1 MGRIEITLKSD
12 LCTAS
17 GDGFSSVIDTDVS
30 YDRYGFPVIGG
41 RRLKGCL
48 KQVAE
53 YIDSPYIK
61 EIFGETGKSF
71 SGSLKISNAVIKDYE
86 RLKKEAVISGID
98 CKKVISFFTYTRS
111 STAIENDTAKDN
123 SLRITR
129 VIKHYSPLYE
139 NEEMTFFADVEIA
152 DEYKEEFADICKALR
167 NIGYKRNRG
176 YGAVKCR
183 FIEDTERKSFVQ
195 KFDES
200 AEELQITY
208 TVKLKSNI
216 MIPGKSSDETLEY
229 IPGTAVIGFFAGEYL
244 KTNPEDDMFDEIF
257 QKNNV
262 RFSNLYISDKNGHEY
277 FPAPVILGKI
287 KGESKIFNLAEYENK
302 SEKIPKPVKN
312 GYCDFSSHIVN
323 PLTETVYHHST
334 GNDSTLY
341 TQTSLC
347 EGQYFRGTISGKAEY
362 IVKILDILKNSSLR
376 FGRSKTAQYSNCEL
390 ADLKCTA
397 LKTETINIK
406 AGSKFIALMLS
417 DILIPDEIGGYDI
430 SVNSLKK
437 ALELENL
444 ECDKGEEIKRSAL
457 RYKTL
462 MGYNTKWNIQ
472 KPHMRTIASG
482 STLVFKAEKDMELP
496 RKMFIGARQNEGFGQ
511 VMFCLSN
518 EFKTESESKNYI
530 ISETSDS
537 HVLADYIQKNHELEK
552 MRTEAVNFVYDW
564 KKEINSS
571 QVGRYIMMLKQAD
584 SLLMFKSMASEI
596 KSEKSKSFLDDLIKH
611 SEVDKY
617 RNNLWK
623 EYLILILTLI
633 KYSNRGGKQ

>member
-48 KQVAE
+48 KQAAE
-53 YIDSPYIK
+53 YIDSPDIK

-71 SGSLKISNAVIKDYE
+71 SGSLKISNAVIKNYE
-86 RLKKEAVISGID
+86 ELKKETIISGID

-123 SLRITR
+123 SLRIIR

-183 FIEDTERKSFVQ
+183 FIENTSQKNYTEKI
-195 KFDES
+195 DES

-208 TVKLKSNI
+208 TIKLKSNI
-216 MIPGKSSDETLEY
+216 MIPGKSADETLDY
-229 IPGTAVIGFFAGEYL
+229 IPGTAVTGFFAGEYL

-277 FPAPVILGKI
+277 FPAPAILGKI
-287 KGESKIFNLAEYENK
+287 KGENKIFNLTEYENK
-302 SEKIPKPVKN
+302 NEKIPKPVKN

-334 GNDSTLY
+334 GKDSILY

-347 EGQYFRGTISGKAEY
+347 EGQYFQGTISGKAEY
-362 IVKILDILKNSSLR
+362 IVKVLDILKNSSLR
-376 FGRSKTAQYSNCEL
+376 FGRSKTAQYSDCGLVN
-390 ADLKCTA
+390 LKCTA
-397 LKTETINIK
+397 LNTETVNIR
-406 AGSKFIALMLS
+406 AGTRFIVLMLS
-417 DILIPDEIGGYDI
+417 DILIPDEMGGYDI
-430 SVNSLKK
+430 SVDSLKK
-437 ALELENL
+437 AIGLENL

-457 RYKTL
+457 RYRTL

-472 KPHMRTIASG
+472 KPHFRTIASG
-482 STLVFKAEKDMELP
+482 STLVFKAEKDMKLP
-496 RKMFIGARQNEGFGQ
+496 RKMFVGARQNEGFGQ
-511 VMFCLSN
+511 VMFCKSN
-518 EFKTESESKNYI
+518 EFKTESEVNNYSSI
-530 ISETSDS
+530 ESSNS
-537 HVLADYIQKNHELEK
+537 NVLADYIQKNHELEK
-552 MRTEAVNFVYDW
+552 MRSKAVNFVSGLEKD
-564 KKEINSS
+564 INSS
-571 QVGRYIMMLKQAD
+571 QVGRYLMMVKQAD
-584 SLLMFKSMASEI
+584 DLTKLKSMAKEI
-596 KSEKSKSFLDDLIKH
+596 KSEKSEKYFDYLIKH
-611 SEVDKY
+611 SEVDSCK
-617 RNNLWK
+617 NNWR

>member
-71 SGSLKISNAVIKDYE
+71 SGSLRISNAVIKDYE
-86 RLKKEAVISGID
+86 KLKKEAVISGID

-139 NEEMTFFADVEIA
+139 NEELTFFADVEIA
-152 DEYKEEFADICKALR
+152 DKYKEEFADICKALR

-183 FIEDTERKSFVQ
+183 FIEDTDKKSYTEEVD
-195 KFDES
+195 KS

-216 MIPGKSSDETLEY
+216 MIPGKSSDETLDY
-229 IPGTAVIGFFAGEYL
+229 IPGTAVTGFFAGEYL

-257 QKNNV
+257 QKKNV
-262 RFSNLYISDKNGHEY
+262 RFSNMYISDKNGHEY

-312 GYCDFSSHIVN
+312 GYCDFSSHIVK

-362 IVKILDILKNSSLR
+362 IVKILDILKNSPLR

-390 ADLKCTA
+390 TDLKCTA

-417 DILIPDEIGGYDI
+417 DILIPDETGGYDI

-437 ALELENL
+437 AIGLENL
-444 ECDKGEEIKRSAL
+444 ECDKDEEIKRSAL
-457 RYKTL
+457 CYKTL
-462 MGYNTKWNIQ
+462 TGYNTKWNIQ
-472 KPHMRTIASG
+472 KPHLRTIASG
-482 STLVFKAEKDMELP
+482 STLVFKAENNMKLP
-496 RKMFIGARQNEGFGQ
+496 KKMFIGARQNEGFGQ

-518 EFKTESESKNYI
+518 EFKTESEPNSYG

-552 MRTEAVNFVYDW
+552 MRAEAVDFVSNW
-564 KKEINSS
+564 KKDINSS
-571 QVGRYIMMLKQAD
+571 QVGRYIMMVKQAD

-617 RNNLWK
+617 RKNLWK
-623 EYLILILTLI
+623 EYLTLILTLI

>member
-86 RLKKEAVISGID
+86 RLKKEAIISGID

-129 VIKHYSPLYE
+129 VVKHYSPLNK
-139 NEEMTFFADVEIA
+139 NEELTFFADVEI
-152 DEYKEEFADICKALR
+152 DDKYKEEFKDICKALR

-208 TVKLKSNI
+208 TIRLKSNI

-406 AGSKFIALMLS
+406 AGTRFIALMLS
-417 DILIPDEIGGYDI
+417 DILIPDEMGGYDI

-437 ALELENL
+437 AIGLENL

-472 KPHMRTIASG
+472 KPHLRTIAAG
-482 STLVFKAEKDMELP
+482 STIVFKAEKDMELP

-552 MRTEAVNFVYDW
+552 MRTEAVNFVSGL
-564 KKEINSS
+564 KKDINSS
-571 QVGRYIMMLKQAD
+571 QVGRYIMMVKQSD

-596 KSEKSKSFLDDLIKH
+596 KSEKSKSFLDYLIKH